1 MKTFY
6 SLNKG
11 GSLFFEVYSRK
22 AEGRG
27 GGGGFFLNLC
37 FFGVFIKER
46 GGGGVG
52 GGVIVLIELVLCVS
66 CFYLELCFSEQQ
78 QQTL

>member
-11 GSLFFEVYSRK
+11 RSLFFDVYSRK
-22 AEGRG
+22 AE
-27 GGGGFFLNLC
+27 
-37 FFGVFIKER
+37 
-46 GGGGVG
+46 

>member
-11 GSLFFEVYSRK
+11 RSLFFDVYSRK
-22 AEGRG
+22 AEGG
-27 GGGGFFLNLC
+27 GGG
-37 FFGVFIKER
+37 
-46 GGGGVG
+46 
-52 GGVIVLIELVLCVS
+52 IVLIELVLCVS